1 MCSQNTNKKEG
12 HTMKLSNDF
21 SNMRYDFST
30 LSKNRLRTFN
40 MMMDEFDRINAQ
52 EDMQDGMLSDDAL
65 DMLAAAGP
73 QNQQPSDLID

>member
-1 MCSQNTNKKEG
+1 
-12 HTMKLSNDF
+12 MKASDNF
-21 SNMRYDFST
+21 TNMRYDFSS

-52 EDMQDGMLSDDAL
+52 EDMHDGMLSDDAL

-73 QNQQPSDLID
+73 QNQQTSDLID

>member
-21 SNMRYDFST
+21 SNMRYDFSS

-40 MMMDEFDRINAQ
+40 MMMDEFDRMNSQ
-52 EDMQDGMLSDDAL
+52 ENIVDGMISDDAL
-65 DMLAAAGP
+65 EMLAAAGT
-73 QNQQPSDLID
+73 QNQKPTDSIG

>member
-1 MCSQNTNKKEG
+1 
-12 HTMKLSNDF
+12 MKLSNDF
-21 SNMRYDFST
+21 SNMRYDFSS